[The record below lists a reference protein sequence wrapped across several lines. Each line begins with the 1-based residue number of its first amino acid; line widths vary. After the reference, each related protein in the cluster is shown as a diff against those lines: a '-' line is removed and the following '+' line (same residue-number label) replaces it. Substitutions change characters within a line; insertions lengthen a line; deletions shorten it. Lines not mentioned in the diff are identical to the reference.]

1 MYILFNNSHNGCIK
15 EHNITWL
22 FASRLLLWDCD
33 DRSYSY
39 YIEASVNNRDWE
51 LIVDKTREACRSWQ
65 TLTFPARAIVY
76 FKIVGTFNTA
86 NEVIVNMLFVS

>member
-1 MYILFNNSHNGCIK
+1 MTLFTI
-15 EHNITWL
+15 
-22 FASRLLLWDCD
+22 FRLLLWDCD

-86 NEVIVNMLFVS
+86 NEVINSYYNMFLINV